1 MESFRDKKI
10 CLNVDSLP
18 ARDPWSEIHYDY
30 QQRLGW
36 LRSDSEE
43 IHWEIRRKKGNL
55 QSLYPML
62 RLNQAGET
70 VITQKLVPWPF
81 APLSRLL

>member
-18 ARDPWSEIHYDY
+18 ARDPLSEIQHDY

-43 IHWEIRRKKGNL
+43 IHWEIRRKKGNR

-62 RLNQAGET
+62 RLNQPG
-70 VITQKLVPWPF
+70 
-81 APLSRLL
+81 